1 VNPHQ
6 RSLLSPQSSVLV
18 FTRNF
23 SAGRPFV
30 YRAVVAVPEGAVV
43 STFGFDL
50 ASTVSQAQ
58 LGDQVAFDAIY
69 DRFADALFRY
79 LYVRCGDA
87 ALAEE
92 LTGDLWVRVVERLPA
107 FRFPGG
113 DAEAAFAGWLYRIA
127 RNLVIDSY
135 RRRRHAL
142 VPLSETL
149 SAHDAAPEE
158 HVIAGDDRREL
169 RAAIEQLTAEQR
181 EVLLLRFV
189 EERTNAE
196 VALLTG
202 RSENAVKVM
211 QHRALGAL
219 SRLLGGRRSRLDS

>member
-1 VNPHQ
+1 V
-6 RSLLSPQSSVLV
+6 
-18 FTRNF
+18 
-23 SAGRPFV
+23 A
-30 YRAVVAVPEGAVV
+30 AVPEGAVV

-50 ASTVSQAQ
+50 ASTVAQAQ

-69 DRFADALFRY
+69 GRFADALFRY
-79 LYVRCGDA
+79 LYARCGDA

-92 LTGDLWVRVVERLPA
+92 LTGDVWVRVVERLPA

-113 DAEAAFAGWLYRIA
+113 DPEAAFAGWLYRIA
-127 RNLVIDSY
+127 RNLMIDTY

-142 VPLSETL
+142 VPLSDKL
-149 SAHDAAPEE
+149 SAHEAPPEE
-158 HVIAGDDRREL
+158 YVIAVDDRREL

-189 EERTNAE
+189 EERSNAE

-219 SRLLGGRRSRLDS
+219 SRLLGGRRGQLDA

>member
-1 VNPHQ
+1 
-6 RSLLSPQSSVLV
+6 
-18 FTRNF
+18 
-23 SAGRPFV
+23 
-30 YRAVVAVPEGAVV
+30 V
-43 STFGFDL
+43 STFEFDL
-50 ASTVSQAQ
+50 ASTVAQAQ

-79 LYVRCGDA
+79 LYARCGDV

-92 LTGDLWVRVVERLPA
+92 LTGDVWVRVVERLPA
-107 FRFPGG
+107 FRFPAG
-113 DAEAAFAGWLYRIA
+113 DPDAAFAGWLYRIA

-135 RRRRHAL
+135 RRRRHHAH
-142 VPLSETL
+142 VPLSDTL
-149 SAHDAAPEE
+149 SANEAPPDE
-158 HVIAGDDRREL
+158 HVIAGDDRRAL

-181 EVLLLRFV
+181 EVVLLRFV

-219 SRLLGGRRSRLDS
+219 SRLLGGRRGQLDP

>member
-1 VNPHQ
+1 MTFYVL
-6 RSLLSPQSSVLV
+6 RSTFSRI
-18 FTRNF
+18 TRNF
-23 SAGRPFV
+23 STDRAFV
-30 YRAVVAVPEGAVV
+30 SRAVVAVPEGAVV

-50 ASTVSQAQ
+50 ASTVAQAQ

-79 LYVRCGDA
+79 LYARCGDA

-92 LTGDLWVRVVERLPA
+92 LTGDVWVRVVERLPA
-107 FRFPGG
+107 FRFPSG
-113 DAEAAFAGWLYRIA
+113 DPEASFAGWLYRIA
-127 RNLVIDSY
+127 RNLLIDSY

-142 VPLSETL
+142 VPLSDKI
-149 SAHDAAPEE
+149 SAHETPPEE

-196 VALLTG
+196 VARLTG

-219 SRLLGGRRSRLDS
+219 SRLLGGRRSQADG